1 MTNLSN
7 TTIVLLENGT
17 YNLVDNDFGW
27 EIANGTYKEMV
38 RLQTQL
44 NRIQEHR
51 FLSTEDSIE

>member
-44 NRIQEHR
+44 NGI
-51 FLSTEDSIE
+51 